1 MNEDELIYRI
11 RFEGDTTD
19 ISSLIDPNALQGLVD
34 LGKEIETTKEQLDS
48 YQKQVKLGFP
58 LSEEDRKNV
67 EQLKLKLN
75 DLRKE
80 YQENQKAIANN
91 DKALNANANT
101 YNGLVERNK
110 ALSQAMR
117 ELPLDDTTDAL
128 QRMQAEYNANND
140 VLKEFDASMGNHQR
154 NVGNYGESVEGIGKI
169 FRVLP
174 GPIGETAER
183 LTAWGGDLKDS
194 IEQVGGMKGAI
205 GGFVQSL
212 SVMKKALIST
222 GIGALVVAAGLIVA
236 YWEDIKGLINGVTR
250 EQNKLIESQQQS
262 VEEAKK
268 KTSQLDLQEN
278 QLRLQGKSEKEIL
291 DLKVAQSKEEQTR
304 LEALLLTQ
312 KQTLKIQIE
321 TAKRNKDILQGII
334 RFITLPLT
342 SLLYAVDTIGQA
354 VGKNFGLE
362 GKFSGFLANLVFDPE
377 QVAAEGQSTIDETEQ
392 TLLELQSKIAGYQL
406 NLRELVKQG
415 SEARTQ
421 IVKNEIDV
429 QKNLAAIYAEQAEEF
444 EKQNAALFDYENI
457 KIGDSWKQFENNVKL
472 FDIERDFQNEMT
484 QQRIDAATKR
494 GDLLKALEL
503 RMQQETFQLT
513 ARFMSAGLTQAEA
526 YAKAKAQIELKYA
539 KEVADTTSQIAQ
551 QNEDD
556 RIGNM
561 MKIAK
566 AGTEIANSLFQEN
579 KKVAIS
585 TAIIDTLA
593 AAVNVMRSPGNL
605 FVKLAQSAA
614 ILAAGYA
621 NVRKII
627 ATQPGSTSGGSSVPT
642 ANMGPAMPMGMIGSA
657 FNPSQAMRFG
667 PLTTGAAGSAA
678 PFNARENQ
686 GITVYANVDRK
697 GLAIAVREGERQ
709 IKTQQFTFAQ

>member
-34 LGKEIETTKEQLDS
+34 LGKEIEATKEQLDS

-91 DKALNANANT
+91 DKALKANTNT

-117 ELPLDDTTDAL
+117 ELPLDDTTGAL

-140 VLKEFDASMGNHQR
+140 ALKQFDASMGNHQR
-154 NVGNYGESVEGIGKI
+154 NVGNYKDAFEGLSGVFGLLPSSMQGLSVAFAGVGQALDFAEKTTKEADGGFKA
-169 FRVLP
+169 FFKTLMAN
-174 GPIGETAER
+174 PIGLIIIGVTALIGILSKLKPVTEA
-183 LTAWGGDLKDS
+183 LEKVFAVLGATLDTAVQY
-194 IEQVGGMKGAI
+194 IE
-205 GGFVQSL
+205 
-212 SVMKKALIST
+212 ALISGT
-222 GIGALVVAAGLIVA
+222 
-236 YWEDIKGLINGVTR
+236 DR
-250 EQNKLIESQQQS
+250 
-262 VEEAKK
+262 
-268 KTSQLDLQEN
+268 
-278 QLRLQGKSEKEIL
+278 
-291 DLKVAQSKEEQTR
+291 
-304 LEALLLTQ
+304 
-312 KQTLKIQIE
+312 
-321 TAKRNKDILQGII
+321 
-334 RFITLPLT
+334 
-342 SLLYAVDTIGQA
+342 
-354 VGKNFGLE
+354 
-362 GKFSGFLANLVFDPE
+362 
-377 QVAAEGQSTIDETEQ
+377 STISLKNNTIAA
-392 TLLELQSKIAGYQL
+392 LNNLQA
-406 NLRELVKQG
+406 
-415 SEARTQ
+415 
-421 IVKNEIDV
+421 
-429 QKNLAAIYAEQAEEF
+429 QKNLAAAQKTRNIESAKLYASEKKFLQIANDINKSQQERTEAFKAAQETREKGLVDDIAYQDKLIFSLANLKDKEQEYNDAVAEQIKLQADLKEFQDNRRQDLIDFEAQFINTNNVVVKGLREEKDLYASILQMQKERREEEF
-444 EKQNAALFDYENI
+444 INNSKIIQDLIKRYEEEQAFEKKRTEEVLKNSREI
-457 KIGDSWKQFENNVKL
+457 
-472 FDIERDFQNEMT
+472 RDARLRAEDEIINRQ
-484 QQRIDAATKR
+484 IDAAQR
-494 GDLLKALEL
+494 QLEL
-503 RMQQETFQLT
+503 D
-513 ARFMSAGLTQAEA
+513 
-526 YAKAKAQIELKYA
+526 AKLKD
-539 KEVADTTSQIAQ
+539 E
-551 QNEDD
+551 

-561 MKIAK
+561 LKIAQ
-566 AGTEIANSLFQEN
+566 AGTSIANSLFQEN
-579 KKVAIS
+579 KKIAVS

-593 AAVNVMRSPGNL
+593 AAVNVMRSPGNI

>member
-34 LGKEIETTKEQLDS
+34 LGKEIEATKEQLDS

-80 YQENQKAIANN
+80 YQDNQKAVTNN
-91 DKALNANANT
+91 DKALKANSNT
-101 YNGLVERNK
+101 YDGLVERNK

-117 ELPLDDTTDAL
+117 ELPLDDTTGAL

-154 NVGNYGESVEGIGKI
+154 NVGNYKDAFEGLGGV
-169 FRVLP
+169 FSMLP
-174 GPIGETAER
+174 DSMQGISAAFMGTASALDFAEKSTSQADGGFKAFFKTLISNPIGLIIIAVTA
-183 LTAWGGDLKDS
+183 LLGFLSKLKPVTEALEKVFAVLGATVDTV
-194 IEQVGGMKGAI
+194 VGY
-205 GGFVQSL
+205 FE
-212 SVMKKALIST
+212 ALISGT
-222 GIGALVVAAGLIVA
+222 DTSTISFRNNARAALEALAAQKKLAAMEAKAAKVAAGYNSAIETQRQIVEDTTKSSKERIAALIQMQALLVRQKDA
-236 YWEDIKGLINGVTR
+236 EIALAKAAFDSAKKNKADIKEVNDA
-250 EQNKLIESQQQS
+250 
-262 VEEAKK
+262 EAAY
-268 KTSQLDLQEN
+268 N
-278 QLRLQGKSEKEIL
+278 QLLTDRRALIYDQKIELADFKAQFQVTNEVVVEGLSE
-291 DLKVAQSKEEQTR
+291 Q
-304 LEALLLTQ
+304 
-312 KQTLKIQIE
+312 
-321 TAKRNKDILQGII
+321 
-334 RFITLPLT
+334 
-342 SLLYAVDTIGQA
+342 
-354 VGKNFGLE
+354 
-362 GKFSGFLANLVFDPE
+362 
-377 QVAAEGQSTIDETEQ
+377 
-392 TLLELQSKIAGYQL
+392 LEL
-406 NLRELVKQG
+406 
-415 SEARTQ
+415 
-421 IVKNEIDV
+421 

-444 EKQNAALFDYENI
+444 EKQNAALLDYENI

-472 FDIERDFQNEMT
+472 FDIEREFQNEMT

-494 GDLLKALEL
+494 GDLLMALEL
-503 RMQQETFQLT
+503 RMQQDIFNLT
-513 ARFMSAGLTQAEA
+513 ARFMDAGLDYAEA
-526 YAKAKAQIELKYA
+526 KAKAKAQIEIKYA
-539 KEVADTTSQIAQ
+539 QEVADTTSQIAQ

-593 AAVNVMRSPGNL
+593 AAVNVMRSPGNIY
-605 FVKLAQSAA
+605 VKLAQSAA

-678 PFNARENQ
+678 PFNARETQ

>member
-34 LGKEIETTKEQLDS
+34 LGKEIEATKEQLDS

-91 DKALNANANT
+91 DKALKANTNT

-117 ELPLDDTTDAL
+117 ELPLDDTTGAL

-140 VLKEFDASMGNHQR
+140 ALKQFDASMGNHQR
-154 NVGNYGESVEGIGKI
+154 NVGNYKDAFEGLSGVFGLLPSSMQGLSVAFAGVGQALDFAEKTTKEADGGFKA
-169 FRVLP
+169 FFKTLMAN
-174 GPIGETAER
+174 PIGLIIIGVTALIGILSKLKPVTEA
-183 LTAWGGDLKDS
+183 LEKVFAVLGATLDTAVQY
-194 IEQVGGMKGAI
+194 IE
-205 GGFVQSL
+205 
-212 SVMKKALIST
+212 ALISGT
-222 GIGALVVAAGLIVA
+222 
-236 YWEDIKGLINGVTR
+236 DR
-250 EQNKLIESQQQS
+250 
-262 VEEAKK
+262 
-268 KTSQLDLQEN
+268 
-278 QLRLQGKSEKEIL
+278 
-291 DLKVAQSKEEQTR
+291 
-304 LEALLLTQ
+304 
-312 KQTLKIQIE
+312 
-321 TAKRNKDILQGII
+321 
-334 RFITLPLT
+334 
-342 SLLYAVDTIGQA
+342 
-354 VGKNFGLE
+354 
-362 GKFSGFLANLVFDPE
+362 
-377 QVAAEGQSTIDETEQ
+377 STISLKNNTIAA
-392 TLLELQSKIAGYQL
+392 LNNLQA
-406 NLRELVKQG
+406 
-415 SEARTQ
+415 
-421 IVKNEIDV
+421 
-429 QKNLAAIYAEQAEEF
+429 QKNLAAAQKTRNIESAKLYASEKKFLQIANDINKSQQERTEAFKAAQETREKGLVDDIAYQDKLIFSLANLKDKEQEYNDAVAEQIKLQADLKEFQDNRRQDLIDFEAQFINTNNVVVKGLREEKDLYASILQMQKERREEEF
-444 EKQNAALFDYENI
+444 INNSKIIQDLIKRYEEEQAFEKKRTEEVLKNSREI
-457 KIGDSWKQFENNVKL
+457 
-472 FDIERDFQNEMT
+472 RDARLRAEDEIINRQ
-484 QQRIDAATKR
+484 IDAAQR
-494 GDLLKALEL
+494 QLEL
-503 RMQQETFQLT
+503 D
-513 ARFMSAGLTQAEA
+513 
-526 YAKAKAQIELKYA
+526 AKLKD
-539 KEVADTTSQIAQ
+539 E
-551 QNEDD
+551 

-561 MKIAK
+561 LKIAQ
-566 AGTEIANSLFQEN
+566 AGTSIANSLFQDN
-579 KKVAIS
+579 KKIAVS

-593 AAVNVMRSPGNL
+593 AAVNVMRSPGNI

>member
-34 LGKEIETTKEQLDS
+34 LGKEIEATKDQLDS

-91 DKALNANANT
+91 DKALKANSNT

-117 ELPLDDTTDAL
+117 ELPLNDTTGAL

-140 VLKEFDASMGNHQR
+140 ALKQFDASMGNHQR
-154 NVGNYGESVEGIGKI
+154 NVGNYKDAFEGLSGVFGLLPSSMQGLSVAFAGVGQALDFAEKTTKEADGGFKA
-169 FRVLP
+169 FFKTLMAN
-174 GPIGETAER
+174 PIGLIIIGVTALIGILSKLKPVTEA
-183 LTAWGGDLKDS
+183 LEKVFAVLGATLDTAVQY
-194 IEQVGGMKGAI
+194 IE
-205 GGFVQSL
+205 
-212 SVMKKALIST
+212 ALISGT
-222 GIGALVVAAGLIVA
+222 
-236 YWEDIKGLINGVTR
+236 DR
-250 EQNKLIESQQQS
+250 
-262 VEEAKK
+262 
-268 KTSQLDLQEN
+268 
-278 QLRLQGKSEKEIL
+278 
-291 DLKVAQSKEEQTR
+291 
-304 LEALLLTQ
+304 
-312 KQTLKIQIE
+312 
-321 TAKRNKDILQGII
+321 
-334 RFITLPLT
+334 
-342 SLLYAVDTIGQA
+342 
-354 VGKNFGLE
+354 
-362 GKFSGFLANLVFDPE
+362 
-377 QVAAEGQSTIDETEQ
+377 STISLKNNTIAA
-392 TLLELQSKIAGYQL
+392 LNNLQA
-406 NLRELVKQG
+406 
-415 SEARTQ
+415 
-421 IVKNEIDV
+421 
-429 QKNLAAIYAEQAEEF
+429 QKNLAAAQKTRSLDAAKLYAQEKKQLQISQDINKSQAERIAAFKLAQDIREEALIAEITYAERQIFALANLKDKEQEYNEALAEQTRLNADLVYLQQTKTQELADF
-444 EKQNAALFDYENI
+444 EAQFI
-457 KIGDSWKQFENNVKL
+457 KTNDVAVKGL
-472 FDIERDFQNEMT
+472 KEEKDLYADIRKA
-484 QQRIDAATKR
+484 QQDAAFEFMFVNATLLESTEANFARYKELELERTKDALKNAKDIR
-494 GDLLKALEL
+494 DARLKAEDEIIN
-503 RMQQETFQLT
+503 RQI
-513 ARFMSAGLTQAEA
+513 A
-526 YAKAKAQIELKYA
+526 YAQRQLDLDAQLKD
-539 KEVADTTSQIAQ
+539 E
-551 QNEDD
+551 

-561 MKIAK
+561 LKIAQ
-566 AGTEIANSLFQEN
+566 AGTSIANSLFQEN

-593 AAVNVMRSPGNL
+593 AAVNVMRSPGNI

-657 FNPSQAMRFG
+657 FNPSGAMRFG

-678 PFNARENQ
+678 PFNARETQ